1 MYFVSAWYHRLCV
14 HAKFS
19 IVWCT
24 SYVHDARNYCRPVL
38 YIQSTQPYLFITVQI
53 QIQKIHLYVYFP
65 TLLQQRCNLPVRRL
79 PVRKFG
85 GKMHAWKQLKKWR
98 AFVAGAR
105 SECNRRSNTKS
116 TVRFTKKSCIKRILK
131 LIHDLLM
138 HDNLV
143 FHATARTA
151 GINIF

>member
-38 YIQSTQPYLFITVQI
+38 YIQSTQPYLYITVQI

-65 TLLQQRCNLPVRRL
+65 ALCLAAVACALWWSQPIQISQNSPPTIAIRNECVTRMHSMGVLMSGRGPWDYYDPRVCVVWLLRQCRL
-79 PVRKFG
+79 
-85 GKMHAWKQLKKWR
+85 
-98 AFVAGAR
+98 
-105 SECNRRSNTKS
+105 
-116 TVRFTKKSCIKRILK
+116 RFDVTHIPPIQSAIE
-131 LIHDLLM
+131 
-138 HDNLV
+138 
-143 FHATARTA
+143 A
-151 GINIF
+151 